1 MPKKAGELVA
11 KLSQNTQLRDRF
23 LQDPDGVM
31 DEHGGLSD
39 EDREV
44 LKSKDP
50 DRIKEHLGD
59 DGPPGCFVVP

>member
-11 KLSQNTQLRDRF
+11 KLSQDTQLRDRF
-23 LQDPDGVM
+23 LQDPDAVM
-31 DEHGGLSD
+31 EEHGGLSD
-39 EDREV
+39 EDREA

-59 DGPPGCFVVP
+59 DGPPGCFVLP

>member
-11 KLSQNTQLRDRF
+11 KLSQDTQLRDRF
-23 LQDPDGVM
+23 LQDPDAVM

-39 EDREV
+39 DDREV

-59 DGPPGCFVVP
+59 EGPPGCFVVP